1 MKLGTE
7 TGSLINHLASRA
19 SAPLPAVGMGAT
31 ILAWSDRYAATI
43 IYVSAS
49 RKLVRVQHDRSRRT
63 DNNGAFTEA
72 QSYEYS
78 RDPNGSVETYR
89 LGKRGWR
96 AQGGGCGLLI
106 GHREEYRDPHF

>member
-19 SAPLPAVGMGAT
+19 TGPLPEVGMGAT

-43 IYVSAS
+43 IYVSKS
-49 RKLVRVQHDRSRRT
+49 RKLVRVQHDSHRRT
-63 DNNGAFTEA
+63 DDNGGFSEN

-78 RDPNGSVETYR
+78 RNPNGSVETFR

-96 AQGGGCGLLI
+96 KQGGGFGLLI

>member
-7 TGSLINHLASRA
+7 TGSLINHLAARA
-19 SAPLPAVGMGAT
+19 TGPLPEVGMGAT
-31 ILAWSDRYAATI
+31 ILAWTDRHAATI

-49 RKLVRVQHDRSRRT
+49 RKLVRVQHDNSRRT

-78 RDPNGSVETYR
+78 RNPRGIVETFR

-96 AQGGGCGLLI
+96 AQGGGFGLLI
-106 GHREEYRDPHF
+106 GHREEYRDPHL

>member
-7 TGSLINHLASRA
+7 TGSLINHIAAREIG
-19 SAPLPAVGMGAT
+19 PLPAVGMGAT

-43 IYVSAS
+43 IYVSKS

-63 DNNGAFTEA
+63 DDNGGFSEN

-78 RDPNGSVETYR
+78 RDPNGSVETFR

-96 AQGGGCGLLI
+96 KQGGGFGLLI
-106 GHREEYRDPHF
+106 GHREKYRDPHF

>member
-7 TGSLINHLASRA
+7 TGSLINHIAAREIG
-19 SAPLPAVGMGAT
+19 PLPAVGMGVT

-43 IYVSAS
+43 IYVSKS
-49 RKLVRVQHDRSRRT
+49 RKLVRVQRDRSRRS